1 MQKKTMWILTGI
13 VVVVIAAVGGYA
25 IFHKSPKTTT
35 TNTTPSSSTTTK
47 PSSSSNKTTSSG
59 DIVQTETESG
69 TQFLADS
76 NGNALYTYGGDT
88 AGVSNCTGSCLTS
101 WPVYAATSSTDTLPT
116 NVTIITRSDGSKQ
129 YAYKGMPLYTFT
141 GDSNGQATGN
151 GIAGFSV
158 AKP

>member
-1 MQKKTMWILTGI
+1 MQKKNMWILTAI
-13 VVVVIAAVGGYA
+13 VVVVVAAVGGYA
-25 IFHKSPKTTT
+25 IFHKSPKTTAT
-35 TNTTPSSSTTTK
+35 TATPSSTATNN
-47 PSSSSNKTTSSG
+47 PSSNSNKTTSSG

-69 TQFLADS
+69 MQFLADS
-76 NGNALYTYGGDT
+76 NGNALYTYSGDT

-101 WPVYAATSSTDTLPT
+101 WPVYAATGSTDTLPA
-116 NVTIITRSDGSKQ
+116 NVTILTRSDGSKQ

-151 GIAGFSV
+151 GISGFSV

>member
-1 MQKKTMWILTGI
+1 MQKKNMWILTAI
-13 VVVVIAAVGGYA
+13 VLVVIAAVGGYA

-35 TNTTPSSSTTTK
+35 TTTTPSSTTTNNSA
-47 PSSSSNKTTSSG
+47 PSSNKTPSSG

-76 NGNALYTYGGDT
+76 NGNALYTYSGDT
-88 AGVSNCTGSCLTS
+88 TGVSNCTGSCLTS
-101 WPVYAATSSTDTLPT
+101 WPVYSAANSSGTLPA

-141 GDSNGQATGN
+141 SDSNGQATGN
-151 GIAGFSV
+151 GVAGFSL